1 MRSLANATLM
11 GDRLR
16 GRRAVVS
23 GVGAGIGRGCALM
36 FARQGAHVVGLDIDA
51 ARLES
56 VREEAAA
63 AGLNIT
69 LLEPVDLADPKGPAH
84 ALSQAAKVMTGVDI
98 LVNAAATAVFKPLTE
113 LTYEEWR
120 LTLAAEADSVFL
132 MSQAAWP
139 HLQENGGA
147 IINFAS
153 VNAHMALA
161 GSHAIAHC
169 AGKGAVLAMTRQL
182 AMDGGPHGIRANTIS
197 PGLIVTAA
205 TGEHLENVPGL
216 VDNIL
221 QKKMLKR
228 LGQPEDV
235 AFLATFL
242 ASDEA
247 AWITAGD
254 FSVDGGASSW

>member
-1 MRSLANATLM
+1 MRSLANATLT

-23 GVGAGIGRGCALM
+23 GAGAGIGRGCALM
-36 FARQGAHVVGLDIDA
+36 FARQGAQVVGLDIDA
-51 ARLES
+51 VRLES
-56 VREEAAA
+56 TGQEAAA
-63 AGLNIT
+63 AGLEMT
-69 LLEPVDLADPKGPAH
+69 LLDPVDLTDPKGPLRSIAR
-84 ALSQAAKVMTGVDI
+84 AAEVMGGIDI

-113 LTYEEWR
+113 LTYDDWR

-139 HLQENGGA
+139 YLQKDGGA

-153 VNAHMALA
+153 VNAYMALE
-161 GSHAIAHC
+161 GSHALAHC

-182 AMDGGPHGIRANTIS
+182 AMDGGPHSIRANTIS

-205 TGEHLENVPGL
+205 TGEHLETVPGL

-221 QKKMLKR
+221 KKKMLKR

-254 FSVDGGASSW
+254 FSVDGGARAW

>member
-1 MRSLANATLM
+1 MT

-23 GVGAGIGRGCALM
+23 GAGAGIGRGCALM
-36 FARQGAHVVGLDIDA
+36 FARQGAQVVGLDIDA

-56 VREEAAA
+56 IGQEAAA

-69 LLEPVDLADPKGPAH
+69 LFEPVDLTDPKSPAQ
-84 ALSQAAKVMTGVDI
+84 ALSQAAKVMGGVDI

-113 LTYEEWR
+113 LSYEEWR

-139 HLQENGGA
+139 YLRENGGA

-153 VNAHMALA
+153 VNAHMALE
-161 GSHAIAHC
+161 GSHALAHC

-182 AMDGGPHGIRANTIS
+182 AMDGGPYGIRANTIS

-205 TGEHLENVPGL
+205 T
-216 VDNIL
+216 
-221 QKKMLKR
+221 
-228 LGQPEDV
+228 
-235 AFLATFL
+235 
-242 ASDEA
+242 
-247 AWITAGD
+247 
-254 FSVDGGASSW
+254 